1 MKSIRN
7 IFLGVIIITLFSC
20 NKEENNK
27 NVSEVSISNTRLERV
42 EPTNWWVGFK
52 NTSLQLLVKEE
63 NIGNSKPS
71 ISYAGVSIEKVHKA
85 RSKNY
90 LFIDLK
96 IDKTTKPGKFDIIF
110 NLNDGTKKT
119 HTYELKIKRKT
130 SRRLCWF

>member
-20 NKEENNK
+20 NKEENKK
-27 NVSEVSISNTRLERV
+27 NVSVVSISNTRLERV

-71 ISYAGVSIEKVHKA
+71 ISYA
-85 RSKNY
+85 
-90 LFIDLK
+90 
-96 IDKTTKPGKFDIIF
+96 F
-110 NLNDGTKKT
+110 N
-119 HTYELKIKRKT
+119 
-130 SRRLCWF
+130 